1 MLVAGSDLSVSTRL
15 LTICFI
21 MQILWP
27 KCDSNPK
34 IQGYTEGL
42 NFGKSQNFYS
52 ESVEDRSRCIVG
64 RYR

>member
-1 MLVAGSDLSVSTRL
+1 MLVAASDLSVSTRL

-34 IQGYTEGL
+34 SQGYTEGL
-42 NFGKSQNFYS
+42 NFGKHKSFTQ
-52 ESVEDRSRCIVG
+52 RK
-64 RYR
+64 

>member
-1 MLVAGSDLSVSTRL
+1 MLVAASDLSGSTRL

-34 IQGYTEGL
+34 IQRYAEGL
-42 NFGKSQNFYS
+42 NFGKTQNFYS
-52 ESVEDRSRCIVG
+52 KKVKNRIR
-64 RYR
+64 

>member
-1 MLVAGSDLSVSTRL
+1 MLVAASDLSVSTRL

-27 KCDSNPK
+27 KCDSNSK

-42 NFGKSQNFYS
+42 NFSKIQKILRT
-52 ESVEDRSRCIVG
+52 EVG
-64 RYR
+64 QACAHQYTN

>member
-1 MLVAGSDLSVSTRL
+1 MLVAASDLSVSTRL

-34 IQGYTEGL
+34 IQRYAECL
-42 NFGKSQNFYS
+42 NFGKTQKFYS
-52 ESVEDRSRCIVG
+52 DKVG
-64 RYR
+64 

>member
-1 MLVAGSDLSVSTRL
+1 MLVAASDLSVSTRL

-34 IQGYTEGL
+34 TQGYTEGL
-42 NFGKSQNFYS
+42 NFGKTQKFYS
-52 ESVEDRSRCIVG
+52 EKVG
-64 RYR
+64 

>member
-1 MLVAGSDLSVSTRL
+1 MLVAASDLSVSTRL

-34 IQGYTEGL
+34 SQGYTEGL
-42 NFGKSQNFYS
+42 NFGKHKSFTKK
-52 ESVEDRSRCIVG
+52 ESKEQK
-64 RYR
+64 YR

>member
-1 MLVAGSDLSVSTRL
+1 MLVAASDLSVSTRL

-27 KCDSNPK
+27 KWDSNPK

-42 NFGKSQNFYS
+42 NFGKTEIYHLYDAFPVYQN
-52 ESVEDRSRCIVG
+52 VG
-64 RYR
+64 RLD

>member
-1 MLVAGSDLSVSTRL
+1 MLVATSYLSVSTRL

-42 NFGKSQNFYS
+42 NFGKTPKFLLTKSKGQ
-52 ESVEDRSRCIVG
+52 
-64 RYR
+64 

>member
-1 MLVAGSDLSVSTRL
+1 MLVAASDLSGSTRL

-34 IQGYTEGL
+34 IQRYAECL
-42 NFGKSQNFYS
+42 NFGKTQNFYS
-52 ESVEDRSRCIVG
+52 KKVKNRSR
-64 RYR
+64 